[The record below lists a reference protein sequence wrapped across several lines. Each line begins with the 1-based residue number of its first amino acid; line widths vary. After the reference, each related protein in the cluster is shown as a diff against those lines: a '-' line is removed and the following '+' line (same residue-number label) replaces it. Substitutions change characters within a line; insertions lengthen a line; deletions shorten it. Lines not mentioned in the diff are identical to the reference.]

1 VNIAL
6 RAVHD
11 ALQGQDEPAHRWA
24 AFIGALSD
32 RAGVQGLVETAGLRA
47 VLSATGCAGTA
58 GEWIGNLRLLGVVDP
73 DGRLDPARATAVG
86 VALELAADS
95 FLPLGPASSWA
106 SVATLP
112 PDLRALLHP
121 PPLRQT
127 AGVLLDL
134 VDRAAEDIR
143 LAVPFVDPRAVE
155 FLTEPL
161 IGAGHRGVNVMVVTS
176 TGNAAR
182 FAKVAQRWTADRDIC
197 ARMRVSEVQTALSLL
212 GSHAKVLVVDEERG
226 YVGSANLTTA
236 GLGGHIELGVEVTG
250 PQVADLARVL
260 DALERIATRV
270 LTVG

>member
-1 VNIAL
+1 MNIAL

-47 VLSATGCAGTA
+47 ALSATGCAGTA

-86 VALELAADS
+86 VALELAAES
-95 FLPLGPASSWA
+95 FLPLGPESSW
-106 SVATLP
+106 SPVATLP

-134 VDRAAEDIR
+134 VDRATEDIR

-161 IGAGHRGVNVMVVTS
+161 IGAGRRGVNVTIVTS
-176 TGNAAR
+176 SGHAAR
-182 FAKVAQRWTADRDIC
+182 FAEMAHRWKADPDIA
-197 ARMRVSEVQTALSLL
+197 ARLRVSEVQTDLSLL
-212 GSHAKVLVVDEERG
+212 GSHAKVLMMDEERG
-226 YVGSANLTTA
+226 YVGSANLTAA
-236 GLGGHIELGVEVTG
+236 GLGGHIELGVEVAG
-250 PQVADLARVL
+250 PQVAELVCVL
-260 DALERIATRV
+260 DGLERIGTPV
-270 LTVG
+270 WTVG